1 MPKPVQL
8 VEFDMAEREVLLE
21 AGQPKAI
28 EAAMRAATAK
38 IKQQLKTVTEL
49 ASNKSVGASPEQLAE
64 ATAGLQ
70 ASLAVLQVCPAGEV
84 ADLRALQE
92 QALQLIGEGQQI
104 SAALPGAAADPRS
117 ADSPVSPQSM
127 GGEEGFEPGTYQ

>member
-8 VEFDMAEREVLLE
+8 VSFDNAEREVLQE

-28 EAAMRAATAK
+28 DDAMRAATAK
-38 IKQQLKTVTEL
+38 IKKQLKTVTEL
-49 ASNKSVGASPEQLAE
+49 ASGKSVGASPELLAE

-92 QALQLIGEGQQI
+92 EALRLVYEGQQI
-104 SAALPGAAADPRS
+104 SAALPAPSGS
-117 ADSPVSPQSM
+117 EESMDSPQ
-127 GGEEGFEPGTYQ
+127 GLQRTDGEAEFASHVPE